1 MTTTAD
7 DLIALEHEAW
17 EALST
22 SGEAAAAFYGERLA
36 RDVVMLL
43 PGDMVIDDRAAVV
56 ESMQGPPWDAY
67 SLGDERVV
75 ELAPDAAVVAYRG
88 QARRG
93 GHDYA
98 ALFTSTYRRE
108 DGAWRLAIHQ
118 QTPI

>member
-1 MTTTAD
+1 MTTAD

-22 SGEAAAAFYGERLA
+22 SGEAAAEFYGERLA

-56 ESMQGPPWDAY
+56 ESMQGAPWDAY

-75 ELAPDAAVVAYRG
+75 ELSPDAAVVAYRG

-93 GHDYA
+93 GHDDA
-98 ALFTSTYRRE
+98 ALFSSTYRRE